1 MNRIGVVVVAYN
13 SEREIGRCLDSLP
26 TGIETLVVDNASQ
39 DGTRRE
45 VASRPSV
52 KLIANPWNRGFAG
65 GANQGIGA
73 LDCELVLLLNPDV
86 ELVSALDAL
95 SSEFDLADVA
105 GAGGK
110 LLASDGRSQAG
121 FMVRRLPTPWTL
133 VFETVGLNRLWPGN
147 PVNRRYRCFDL
158 DPDVEAT
165 VEQPAGAFLMIRRDV
180 WRQLGG
186 FDESFFPVWFED
198 VDFAKRVAMAGYR
211 MRYSPETVAKHSGG
225 HSVGQLPRST
235 RDLHWCGSL
244 LEYTFKHFA
253 RPGAMAVCAS
263 VAAGSI
269 LRAVLA
275 PFRGKPLDGIISC
288 VRMIRQAG
296 VLFLSGHTG
305 IRTFPRPLRYSRMA
319 RP

>member
-1 MNRIGVVVVAYN
+1 MRIGIVVVAYN

-26 TGIETLVVDNASQ
+26 PGVETVVVDNASR
-39 DGTRRE
+39 DGTRRQ

-52 KLIANPWNRGFAG
+52 RLIANPWNRGFAA

-73 LDCELVLLLNPDV
+73 LDCDLVLLLNPDV
-86 ELVSALDAL
+86 ELVSALDGLA
-95 SSEFDLADVA
+95 SQFDVADVA
-105 GAGGK
+105 AAGGK
-110 LLASDGRSQAG
+110 LLGADGRAQAG
-121 FMVRRLPTPWTL
+121 FMVRRLPTPRTL
-133 VFETVGLNRLWPGN
+133 VFESLGLNRLWPSN
-147 PVNRRYRCFDL
+147 PVNRRYRCLDL

-165 VEQPAGAFLMIRRDV
+165 VEQPAGAFLMIRRNV

-198 VDFAKRVAMAGYR
+198 VDFAKRAAMAGYR
-211 MRYSPETVAKHSGG
+211 MRYSPQAVAKHSGG

-235 RDLHWCGSL
+235 RELRWCGSL
-244 LEYTFKHFA
+244 LEYTFKHFT
-253 RPGAMAVCAS
+253 RKGALVVSTS

-275 PFRGKPLDGIISC
+275 PFRGKPLEGIISC
-288 VRMIRQAG
+288 VRMIRLAG
-296 VLFLSGHTG
+296 VLFLSGQTG
-305 IRTFPRPLRYSRMA
+305 IRTFRRPLRYSRMA

>member
-26 TGIETLVVDNASQ
+26 ESVETVVVDNASQ

-52 KLIANPWNRGFAG
+52 KLIANPWNRGFAA

-73 LDCELVLLLNPDV
+73 LDCDLVLLLNPDV

-95 SSEFDLADVA
+95 VSQFDAPGVA
-105 GAGGK
+105 AAGGR
-110 LLASDGRSQAG
+110 LLASDGSSQAG

-133 VFETVGLNRLWPGN
+133 VFETLGLNRLWRGN

-165 VEQPAGAFLMIRRDV
+165 VEQPAGAFLMIRRTV

-198 VDFAKRVAMAGYR
+198 VDFAKRAAMAGHR
-211 MRYSPETVAKHSGG
+211 IRYSPRTVAKHSGG

-235 RDLHWCGSL
+235 RDLYWCGSL

-253 RPGAMAVCAS
+253 RAEAMAICAS
-263 VAAGSI
+263 VVAGSL
-269 LRAVLA
+269 LRAVIA
-275 PFRGKPLDGIISC
+275 PFRGKPLEGIISC
-288 VRMIRQAG
+288 VRMIRLAG
-296 VLFLSGHTG
+296 VLLLSGQTG
-305 IRTFPRPLRYSRMA
+305 IRTFRRPLRYSRMA

>member
-1 MNRIGVVVVAYN
+1 MTRIGIVVVAYN

-26 TGIETLVVDNASQ
+26 TGVETVVVDNASQ
-39 DGTRRE
+39 DGTRRK

-52 KLIANPWNRGFAG
+52 KLIANPWNRGFAA

-73 LDCELVLLLNPDV
+73 LDCDLVLLLNPDV
-86 ELVSALDAL
+86 ELVSGLEALA
-95 SSEFDLADVA
+95 SEFDAANVA
-105 GAGGK
+105 AAGGK
-110 LLASDGRSQAG
+110 LLGSDGRSQAG

-133 VFETVGLNRLWPGN
+133 IFETLWVNRLWPGN

-158 DPDVEAT
+158 DPEAEAT
-165 VEQPAGAFLMIRRDV
+165 VEQPAGAFLMIRRNV

-198 VDFAKRVAMAGYR
+198 VDFAKRVALAGYR
-211 MRYSPETVAKHSGG
+211 MRYSPATVAKHSGG

-235 RDLHWCGSL
+235 RELHWCGSL

-253 RPGAMAVCAS
+253 RAEARAVCAS
-263 VAAGSI
+263 VVAGSL
-269 LRAVLA
+269 LRAVTV
-275 PFRGKPLDGIISC
+275 PFREKPLEGIISC
-288 VRMIRQAG
+288 VRMIRLAG
-296 VLFLSGHTG
+296 MLLSGQTG
-305 IRTFPRPLRYSRMA
+305 IRTFLRPLRYSRMA